1 MRDGVVL
8 LAHLLAVAVERV
20 AFGRPVTAVMVP
32 AVGRL
37 LVRPLEVVV
46 PAGIPAVAAPAVAAH
61 DLPLRELLVVL
72 HDVRLDAA
80 DARVRVRADAGC
92 LEPERRM
99 PAGVLRLAAAD
110 LEVAVLL
117 HEEGLLPLAERPEA
131 GRVARDVVGERA
143 GLEVRGREVVPLP
156 NEVELHRLARHLHA
170 FEAVREGREV
180 VSPEALAAHPLR
192 PVDLLPVELVV
203 PDERPLLSGRQQGG
217 RLAGDGLR
225 LHLHGGARLDVRLD
239 EFGPGAERR
248 ERGKANELYLHDAE
262 QFSIFWPC
270 QRIRGGSQLV
280 ATGPPVGQH
289 GARGDTK
296 ARRISRIG
304 LHASL

>member
-1 MRDGVVL
+1 
-8 LAHLLAVAVERV
+8 
-20 AFGRPVTAVMVP
+20 
-32 AVGRL
+32 
-37 LVRPLEVVV
+37 
-46 PAGIPAVAAPAVAAH
+46 
-61 DLPLRELLVVL
+61 
-72 HDVRLDAA
+72 
-80 DARVRVRADAGC
+80 
-92 LEPERRM
+92 M

-180 VSPEALAAHPLR
+180 VSPETLAAHPLR

-262 QFSIFWPC
+262 QFSIFCRIAPPRHAPGAARVHRAPEHPRR
-270 QRIRGGSQLV
+270 QRKSPRREGAPRASGKEIRFSV
-280 ATGPPVGQH
+280 CAAV
-289 GARGDTK
+289 RG
-296 ARRISRIG
+296 RP
-304 LHASL
+304 